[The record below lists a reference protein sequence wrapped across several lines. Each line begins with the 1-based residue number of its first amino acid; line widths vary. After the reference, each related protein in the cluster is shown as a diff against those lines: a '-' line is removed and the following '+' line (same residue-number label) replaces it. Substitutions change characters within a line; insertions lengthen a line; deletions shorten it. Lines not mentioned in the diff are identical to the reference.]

1 MFLVRLVVGIC
12 SFCYILANMN
22 AELLTFLVFG
32 SLFWSLCCTRFVT
45 HFDEDQST
53 YVSLPPLRGFVLL
66 IVFLFLFYVFW
77 LNFLLGI
84 LLSIGFFTLPI
95 TNDKLNIWK
104 VP

>member
-1 MFLVRLVVGIC
+1 MFLIRLIIGTFSLV
-12 SFCYILANMN
+12 YIFINMN
-22 AELLTFLVFG
+22 AELLTFLMFG
-32 SLFWSLCCTRFVT
+32 SFFWSLCCTRFVT
-45 HFDEDQST
+45 HFDEDEST

-66 IVFLFLFYVFW
+66 IVLLFLFYVFW